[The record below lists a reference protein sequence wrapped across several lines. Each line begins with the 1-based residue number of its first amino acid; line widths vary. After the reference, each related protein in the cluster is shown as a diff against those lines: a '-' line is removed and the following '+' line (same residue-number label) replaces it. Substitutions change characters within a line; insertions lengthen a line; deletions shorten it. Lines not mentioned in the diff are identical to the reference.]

1 MTRKRFEYSL
11 HPAMEDLFGYVTT
24 LYYLS
29 LVLLV
34 VLICSVIGIIFIWI
48 PIIVLQIRRTWS
60 IQEVRVVHVLTSI
73 NE

>member
-1 MTRKRFEYSL
+1 
-11 HPAMEDLFGYVTT
+11 MEDLFGYVTT

-29 LVLLV
+29 LILLV

-48 PIIVLQIRRTWS
+48 PIIVLQIRKTWS
-60 IQEVRVVHVLTSI
+60 IQEVRVVHVFTSI